1 MADLESLTFAFVGA
15 HPAEAAREVEA
26 LATSERDALFSH
38 LPVRLGAPVLGY
50 MLPPIAARTVAAL
63 LPEQAHALLA
73 ALSSQG
79 AVAILRHLPDAVRTR
94 LIDGLPTVTAVAT
107 RLLLG
112 YPEDSV
118 GAWADPDVVVL
129 PADARAGDVLERAR
143 QPGGASGERVYVLN
157 GAGRLAGVVDLPTL
171 LRAPADAR
179 LGTLAAPAQFV
190 LPAVMPLAGALAH
203 PAWRELSEVP
213 VVERGERP
221 IGMLRRTTLARAIE
235 ERARATGTE
244 TVRSASFSG
253 ALASGYWR
261 AVSALIEAS
270 VKLLPPI
277 EPDRRPPSER

>member
-1 MADLESLTFAFVGA
+1 MADIESLTFAFVGA

-26 LATSERDALFSH
+26 LAANERDALFGH
-38 LPVRLGAPVLGY
+38 LPVRLAAPVLGY
-50 MLPPIAARTVAAL
+50 MLPPVAARTMAAL
-63 LPEQAHALLA
+63 EPEQASALLA
-73 ALSSQG
+73 ALSRQG
-79 AVAILRHLPDAVRTR
+79 AVAILRHLPDAKRTR

-129 PADARAGDVLERAR
+129 PADVRAGDVLERVR

-179 LGTLAAPAQFV
+179 VGALAAPARFV

-203 PAWRELSEVP
+203 PAWRELAEVP
-213 VVERGERP
+213 VVERGDRP

-235 ERARATGTE
+235 ERASAAGTATSAG
-244 TVRSASFSG
+244 ASFAG

-261 AVSALIEAS
+261 AISVLIEAS

-277 EPDRRPPSER
+277 ELDRRPPREH